1 MSRSESRQFHMSVE
15 GANCERLYFEHLAKL
30 INCSGQNKYNLK
42 ISPKAMS
49 PLQYAKRTAYK
60 PVDKQRGGRNLPY
73 IHIQDIEDYYDTE
86 QRQKFYRII
95 DEMRTAERTFGI
107 SYCLGYSNYTFELWM
122 LLHVTDMTAS
132 AANRGAYLRSINQYF
147 NRKYSSLDEFKNAAA
162 FQRLLDEFITLDTV
176 FDAVRRAERIV
187 DSNVRQ
193 NKKKISYHGVAFYP
207 DNPDVT
213 VHEVVRMIFDVCEV
227 RHT

>member
-30 INCSGQNKYNLK
+30 INSSDLHKYNLK
-42 ISPKAMS
+42 IAPKPMS

-60 PVDKQRGGRNLPY
+60 PVDKRGGKNLPY
-73 IHIQDIEDYYDTE
+73 IHIQDIEDYYDVE
-86 QRQKFYRII
+86 QRQKFYKII

-107 SYCLGYSNYTFELWM
+107 SYRLGYSNYTFELWM
-122 LLHVTDMTAS
+122 LLHVADMTAS
-132 AANRGAYLRSINQYF
+132 ATNRGAYLQPINQHF
-147 NRKYSSLDEFKNAAA
+147 KRAYSSLDEFKNAVE

-187 DSNVRQ
+187 ENNAKQSKNR
-193 NKKKISYHGVAFYP
+193 ISYHGVAFYP

-213 VHEVVRMIFDVCEV
+213 VHEVVQMIFDVCEV
-227 RHT
+227 RRA